1 MAVAP
6 FTYDPTTPR
15 GQVRLLAVDSE
26 AAYADFADPEI
37 DAFLSLSG
45 GVVLLGAASV
55 LDTKA
60 ARAAI
65 VQGVTKFAGVALN
78 GQFVAM
84 ALHEQA
90 MALRERCYMGDDGS
104 GISPITWA
112 EMVVDP
118 FTYRDRLVNEMLRN
132 ST

>member
-1 MAVAP
+1 MAVTP
-6 FTYDPTTPR
+6 FTYDPTTQR
-15 GQVRLLAVDSE
+15 GQVRLLAVESE
-26 AAYADFADPEI
+26 AAYANFNDAEI
-37 DAFLSLSG
+37 DAFLGMSG
-45 GVVLLGAASV
+45 NVVLLAAAAV
-55 LDTKA
+55 LDTLA

-65 VQGVTKFAGVALN
+65 VQGVTKFAGVAMQ

-90 MALRERCYMGDDGS
+90 MALRTRCYEGDDGQ

-118 FTYRDRLVNEMLRN
+118 FSYRDRLVGEMLRN